1 SQLRRQDRT
10 LALLVNRIFWNPS
23 FERAVQKTGSFHS
36 LVYLVWFVCLA
47 GVTLTCHERYLMISV
62 DQFFT
67 GENLHFEAVDEN
79 GAHAITKE
87 HAARCGYSVRFMHLN
102 NKVQLRASYLSCH
115 TECKVTPFYS
125 THRVT
130 HALNKTCSPSLPWSL
145 REVTCEVNYMEV
157 SVKSE
162 ITCPSS
168 PEKNDWDNLKLAHSP
183 SADWQVTFQ
192 RGGEQLP
199 PASLK
204 TARHSDYVFDLT
216 HGRLMFRTPYGQP
229 HSFIACNVPVVQL
242 DGVPVEV
249 VHATLFS
256 RQSWLVLLID
266 LITAE
271 YSTDEAVL
279 DEGYMSWETP
289 DVMYP
294 GLHTTN
300 LSFSLSADL
309 MTPEEAEAKG
319 FIAEKHNNTVGISVP
334 YDAEGGYRKSVVSG
348 DLFEF
353 YTYDLYTEQLSVDE
367 DGIETRLRTLRT
379 MSTPLLTRALLD
391 ENRTVV
397 EEQRFTLYLGDIPQ
411 DLKLVWV
418 ELNRQR
424 FEVPLNSSSI
434 SVDEVVHPNDTH
446 GLVLKVPF
454 NNSPSFVFFQF
465 TVENIEYKLDINY
478 TLMVTPEREL
488 YHHRTSFMAV
498 VPDLAPPQ
506 FKVSCSESSITFK
519 LDHKPSSYKWAFTV
533 DSEPLTVDLA
543 TRKGLVM
550 VNDSRALQLD
560 VPLLSHGYNY
570 SLQGFLGTFEI
581 QVRDQE
587 TYQVQSSTVKT
598 CPFFTNELLVCSPA
612 MWMIAVVDLTLAVAS
627 GGVPS
632 QMTLRHQ
639 RCVPKEADGTRALF
653 MFPVNDCSSF
663 VKVKNINTAQN
674 VFSGFD
680 SKTQLQVCDDACL
693 FSRVI
698 LQCTYPV
705 SSLYRLFST
714 VTLESD
720 TPGVGRII
728 HTSQMET
735 GTNELT
741 CRSNRC
747 T

>member
-1 SQLRRQDRT
+1 
-10 LALLVNRIFWNPS
+10 
-23 FERAVQKTGSFHS
+23 
-36 LVYLVWFVCLA
+36 
-47 GVTLTCHERYLMISV
+47 
-62 DQFFT
+62 
-67 GENLHFEAVDEN
+67 GE
-79 GAHAITKE
+79 K
-87 HAARCGYSVRFMHLN
+87 
-102 NKVQLRASYLSCH
+102 
-115 TECKVTPFYS
+115 
-125 THRVT
+125 VT

-229 HSFIACNVPVVQL
+229 HSFIAVL

-266 LITAE
+266 LITACSM
-271 YSTDEAVL
+271 YEAVL

-454 NNSPSFVFFQF
+454 NNSPVTQTF

-560 VPLLSHGYNY
+560 VPLLSHGYANKNY

-663 VKVKNINTAQN
+663 VKLGKGTVTYENEILYSKSSTDGTA
-674 VFSGFD
+674 D
-680 SKTQLQVCDDACL
+680 
-693 FSRVI
+693 RVI

-741 CRSNRC
+741 CRSNLLNIQMCDSVLSFIFCSRFLWP
-747 T
+747 TSAYSKTFLPKQLIVM